1 MQFSN
6 KCRETADACR
16 FCWMCRH
23 ICPIGNVTGL
33 ERNTARARALSLSIV
48 MRGAAELDKDIA
60 DNVYECALCGACL
73 EDCATGWDPV
83 IFAREARREIILAGR
98 TPAYIAPMLE
108 NLGATGSIYGAE
120 EENAEFAAA
129 AAKHSAKT
137 DVLLYIGEDARHG
150 AKKNAVK
157 AIELLE
163 KAGVNFT
170 VLADEPISGRSVYFL
185 CGDVKEA
192 RDAMEAAAK
201 TYGEYK
207 KVVFYDAGDAKTAM
221 QEAKELG
228 IECAAS
234 LVSWPAYIAELIDA
248 KALNVKK
255 GTAKYTFQDPAALT
269 RGIEDTTSA
278 RKVLSA
284 CGELC
289 EMLLVGKA
297 TVLAGHKIMDEY
309 MHNTVLG
316 MAAKRWVDCRN
327 MGGNL
332 MVTADTAEYLALEAT
347 KPEGCELLTI
357 EEAVLK
363 CL

>member
-23 ICPIGNVTGL
+23 ICPIGNVTGQ

-48 MRGAAELDKDIA
+48 MRGAAELDNDIA
-60 DNVYECALCGACL
+60 DNVYECALCGACT

-83 IFAREARREIILAGR
+83 IFARDARREIVLAGR
-98 TPAYIAPMLE
+98 TPAYIVPMLE
-108 NLGATGSIYGAE
+108 KFAANGSIYGAE
-120 EENAEFAAA
+120 EEKEDFAAA
-129 AAKHSAKT
+129 AAKHAAKT
-137 DVLLYIGEDARHG
+137 DVLFYIGEDARHG
-150 AKKNAVK
+150 GKKNAAK
-157 AIELLE
+157 AIALLE
-163 KAGVNFT
+163 KAGVDFT
-170 VLADEPISGRSVYFL
+170 VLANEPVSGRTLYFL

-192 RDAMEAAAK
+192 RDCMEVAAK

-234 LVSWPAYIAELIDA
+234 LASFPAYIAELIDA

-255 GTAKYTFQDPAALT
+255 GDKKYTFQDPAALT
-269 RGIEDTTSA
+269 RGIEDTVSA

-289 EMLLVGKA
+289 DMLLIGKA
-297 TVLAGHKIMDEY
+297 TVLAGQKIMAEY
-309 MHNTVLG
+309 MPATVNG

-327 MGGNL
+327 MGGKL

-347 KPEGCELLTI
+347 KPEGFELLTI
-357 EEAVLK
+357 EEAVLQ

>member
-1 MQFSN
+1 MQFSS

-23 ICPIGNVTGL
+23 ICPIGNVTGQ
-33 ERNTARARALSLSIV
+33 ERNTARARALSLSVV

-60 DNVYECALCGACL
+60 DNVYECALCGACT

-83 IFAREARREIILAGR
+83 IFARESRREIVLAGR
-98 TPAYIAPMLE
+98 TPAYIMPMLE
-108 NLGATGSIYGAE
+108 RFGESGSIYGAE
-120 EENAEFAAA
+120 EENDAFAAA
-129 AAKHSAKT
+129 AARHAAKT
-137 DVLLYIGEDARHG
+137 DILLYIGEDARHG

-163 KAGVNFT
+163 KAGVDFT
-170 VLADEPISGRSVYFL
+170 VLCDEPVSGRTLYFL

-192 RDAMEAAAK
+192 RDAMEAAAN

-228 IECAAS
+228 IDCAAA
-234 LVSWPAYIAELIDA
+234 LVSFPAYIAELIDT
-248 KALNVKK
+248 KALKVNK
-255 GTAKYTFQDPAALT
+255 GDKKYTFQDPAALT
-269 RGIEDTTSA
+269 RGIEDTVSP

-289 EMLLVGKA
+289 DMLLIGKA
-297 TVLAGHKIMDEY
+297 TVLAGQKIMAEY
-309 MHNTVLG
+309 MPETVKG
-316 MAAKRWVDCRN
+316 MAAKRWVDCKN
-327 MGGNL
+327 MGGSV
-332 MVTADTAEYLALEAT
+332 MVTADSAEYLALEAT
-347 KPEGCELLTI
+347 KPDGCELLTI
-357 EEAVLK
+357 EEAVLQ